1 MDKVRKLNR
10 VRLADLI
17 SVLSS
22 QDALDSNWVDENPT
36 VSNNLIFKH
45 HAITIRVIRYQL
57 LGSFMVKMADRSKTT
72 QKRNP
77 TSTSPFGTNGRFNHD
92 SSKYYARALQPK
104 NRESLNKKPEPEQVM
119 PNECI
124 DQIFEHSSENMNE
137 LPDRS
142 VHLMVTSPPYNVG
155 KDYEDDLTHTQ
166 YIGLIGNVMSE
177 TFRVLVDGGRAVVN
191 VANLGRKPY
200 IPLHAYIIEQAALA
214 GFHMRGEII
223 WNKSAGA
230 GTSTAWGSWMSPSNP
245 TLRDIHEYVLVFQKP
260 PFGRKPREGRKA
272 TISKDEF
279 LQFTKSVWKFA
290 PQSAKLAGH
299 PAPFPVELPR
309 RAIELYTFSSEIVLD
324 PFIGTGS
331 TAVAAKKANRHYV
344 GYEVSSEYVELAQ
357 NRLTIQPT
365 SKNSSH
371 HRSQSY
377 DANTD

>member
-1 MDKVRKLNR
+1 LDSDSIFVN
-10 VRLADLI
+10 ATICSDLI
-17 SVLSS
+17 S
-22 QDALDSNWVDENPT
+22 
-36 VSNNLIFKH
+36 KH
-45 HAITIRVIRYQL
+45 RAITIRVIKCQL
-57 LGSFMVKMADRSKTT
+57 LGSFIVKMADRSKIT

-104 NRESLNKKPEPEQVM
+104 NRESLSKKPEPEQVM

-155 KDYEDDLTHTQ
+155 KDYDDDLTHTQ
-166 YIGLIGNVMSE
+166 YMGLICNVMSE

-200 IPLHAYIIEQAALA
+200 IPLHAYFIEQAALA

-260 PFGRKPREGRKA
+260 PFGRKPREGRKP

-279 LQFTKSVWKFA
+279 LKFTKSVWKFA

-309 RAIELYTFSSEIVLD
+309 RLIELYTFSSEIVLD
-324 PFIGTGS
+324 PFLGTGS
-331 TAVAAKKANRHYV
+331 TAVAAKKTNRHYV
-344 GYEVSSEYVELAQ
+344 GYEVSSEYVELARQ
-357 NRLTIQPT
+357 RLTVHPT
-365 SKNSSH
+365 RKNSSL

-377 DANTD
+377 DTNTD